1 MVQLNSMQLLESLQ
15 SDVREIMLATTKL
28 SQQDPE
34 LLMQQPGAG
43 RWSVAQ
49 VIAHLNSY
57 GRFYLPAIEASLKY
71 YYQKNEHFK
80 PGLIGNYFTKMMLPG
95 KNGQVTN
102 KMQSPKDHR
111 PNADVHSKPVIDEF
125 MAQQQQLLDL
135 LERAKQTDLGK
146 ARVPISISKF
156 IKMKLGD
163 TFRFLIAHQQR
174 HFVQVERTMEDV
186 SHKYIQQAIR

>member
-1 MVQLNSMQLLESLQ
+1 MKQLNSIQLLESLQ

-34 LLMQQPGAG
+34 LLMQQPAAN

-57 GRFYLPAIEASLKY
+57 GRYYLPAIETSMHDHPYK
-71 YYQKNEHFK
+71 KNEHFK

-95 KNGQVTN
+95 KNGQIAN

-125 MAQQQQLLDL
+125 IAQQQQLLNL
-135 LERAKQTDLGK
+135 LERAKRTDLAK
-146 ARVPISISKF
+146 VRVPVSISKF
-156 IKMKLGD
+156 IKLKMGD

-174 HFVQVERTMEDV
+174 HFVQIARTLKDVAVVEYA
-186 SHKYIQQAIR
+186 K